1 MRFRST
7 AFLILGFFL
16 PLVIQA
22 EPFGTTE
29 MTVYD
34 TDFLPA
40 PEGPP
45 PADPAVPA
53 VPPWVALI
61 SDPDPDPT
69 NVLVPILPLELP
81 S

>member
-1 MRFRST
+1 VRLRST

-29 MTVYD
+29 MTVFD

-40 PEGPP
+40 PDGPP
-45 PADPAVPA
+45 PEAPEDPVVPD
-53 VPPWVALI
+53 WVALV
-61 SDPDPDPT
+61 PDPDST
-69 NVLVPILPLELP
+69 DIFVPVILPLELP

>member
-1 MRFRST
+1 MRPFRT

-22 EPFGTTE
+22 EPFGTTDV
-29 MTVYD
+29 TVYD
-34 TDFLPA
+34 TDFLPV

-45 PADPAVPA
+45 QDAPGAPVAPD
-53 VPPWVALI
+53 WVALV
-61 SDPDPDPT
+61 SDQEQTPWVIP
-69 NVLVPILPLELP
+69 PIPLPELP

>member
-1 MRFRST
+1 MRTFWK
-7 AFLILGFFL
+7 AFLILGFFH

-29 MTVYD
+29 VTVFD

-40 PEGPP
+40 PQGPVPEDPGEP
-45 PADPAVPA
+45 PEPGWVAVLPQPVQVPCT
-53 VPPWVALI
+53 VPP
-61 SDPDPDPT
+61 
-69 NVLVPILPLELP
+69 ILLPELP

>member
-1 MRFRST
+1 VRTFRP
-7 AFLILGFFL
+7 ALFILVFFL

-29 MTVYD
+29 VTVYD

-40 PEGPP
+40 PDGPSPEAPEAPVLSDWVVLLPEPDLIPFVIP
-45 PADPAVPA
+45 PIPF
-53 VPPWVALI
+53 
-61 SDPDPDPT
+61 
-69 NVLVPILPLELP
+69 LELP